1 MKRGRIKKVVA
12 HTGARALDAL
22 LINSPENIRYLTGF
36 TGSEAVLLL
45 APRGMRLIVD
55 ARYTSQARDECRG
68 IAIVETKDKIRGAAK
83 CARDLGVKKI
93 GFEPQHVTV
102 EQYGVL
108 ENIGSVDLVP
118 EINGPEKVRSIKEPG
133 ELKLIK
139 KAAVISSESY
149 RGILKEIK
157 AGTKESEIGL
167 SLEFCIRK
175 RGADRIS
182 FPFIV
187 ASGKRGAL
195 PHGLS
200 TGKRIGEGEFVTV
213 DFGAVYRG
221 YCSDETCTFV
231 VGKPSRK
238 QKRVYQAVKDAHD
251 KAISKVRPGIKAKQI
266 DAAARGQIEK
276 AGLGRYFRHGT
287 GHGVGLAIH
296 EEPKI
301 APRQEGRIEEGMVFT
316 IEPGV
321 YIPGWGGVRIE
332 DLVVVTS
339 RGCELMSSVPKG
351 LFCV

>member
-12 HTGARALDAL
+12 HTRARALDAL

-36 TGSEAVLLL
+36 TGSEALLL
-45 APRGMRLIVD
+45 VAPKGVHLIVD
-55 ARYTSQARDECRG
+55 ARYTSQARAECRG
-68 IAIVETKDKIRGAAK
+68 IAIIETKDKIRGAAK
-83 CARDLGVKKI
+83 CVRELGGKTV
-93 GFEPQHVTV
+93 GFEPQHITV
-102 EQYGVL
+102 EQYGAL
-108 ENIGSVDLVP
+108 EKTGVAKLVP
-118 EINGPEKVRSIKEPG
+118 ETGGPEKARAVKEPG
-133 ELKLIK
+133 ELRLIK
-139 KAAVISSESY
+139 KAAAVSSESY
-149 RGILKEIK
+149 LGATKEIK
-157 AGTKESEIGL
+157 SGIKERELGL
-167 SLEFCIRK
+167 SLEFYIRRK
-175 RGADRIS
+175 GADRAP

-200 TGKRIGEGEFVTV
+200 TGKRIREGEFVTV

-251 KAISKVRPGIKAKQI
+251 KAISKVRPGVKAHQI

-301 APRQEGRIEEGMVFT
+301 APRQETRIEEGMVFT
-316 IEPGV
+316 VEPGV

-332 DLVVVTS
+332 DMVMVTS
-339 RGCELMSSVPKG
+339 GGCELMSSVPKE
-351 LFCV
+351 LFSV